1 MIVANY
7 SVALALSS
15 LSWCSSFV
23 VIAVDV
29 VSIVIAVDVVIV
41 VIAVD
46 VVIVVIAVV
55 TK

>member
-7 SVALALSS
+7 AVALALSS
-15 LSWCSSFV
+15 ASWCSSFV

-29 VSIVIAVDVVIV
+29 VIV
-41 VIAVD
+41 VMAVD